1 MRRAKKA
8 SVGNLGD
15 ILGLSTQGTNYHVG
29 RLIRATYER
38 QMMSKAYTK
47 ERLQQQLQKQIDDR
61 DKIDKQAEE
70 LVQLDTELTRAL
82 DADEAMQ
89 KLLLED
95 EQATQIPQSK
105 SARRKARKKKAAT
118 MP

>member
-1 MRRAKKA
+1 M
-8 SVGNLGD
+8 
-15 ILGLSTQGTNYHVG
+15 
-29 RLIRATYER
+29 
-38 QMMSKAYTK
+38 
-47 ERLQQQLQKQIDDR
+47 QKQIDDR

-70 LVQLDTELTRAL
+70 LVQLDTELTREL

>member
-1 MRRAKKA
+1 
-8 SVGNLGD
+8 
-15 ILGLSTQGTNYHVG
+15 
-29 RLIRATYER
+29 
-38 QMMSKAYTK
+38 MMSKAYTK